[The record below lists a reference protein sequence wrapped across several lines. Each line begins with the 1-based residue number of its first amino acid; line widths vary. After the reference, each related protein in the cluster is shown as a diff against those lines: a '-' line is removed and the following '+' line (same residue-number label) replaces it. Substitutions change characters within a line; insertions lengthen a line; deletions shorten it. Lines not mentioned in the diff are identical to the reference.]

1 MSVRDYGNWIGG
13 EWRRSELFREINSPA
28 SGSLIARRSEIDDL
42 LLEKTIAAAER
53 SFSQYRRVSRSTR
66 SKLLLAMAQGLGD
79 RRAEIAQTMVEE
91 AGKPWLLSDA
101 EVGRAM
107 TTFTVAAEEAKRL
120 VGDLIAIDIETS
132 GRPFDDAIS
141 YWVPRGPVLAISPFN
156 FPLNLAA
163 HKVAP
168 ALACGASVIL
178 KPPPQAPGATVI
190 LAEIFAEAAKQVSDS
205 REIVPLDAFQLIHA
219 SNEVMA
225 RAVSDTRLKTLSFT
239 GSQAVGWKLQAQAV
253 RKKVVLELGGNAAVI
268 VDETADLKRAAARC
282 AYGAFAYAGQ
292 VCISVQRIFVQE
304 KVRSAFEKLFLEE
317 VGRVPCGDPVDHKT
331 VCGPLIDAKAADRV
345 LSWIDEAKRA
355 GARILVG
362 GNRDRNFIAPT
373 VLTDVPRDQPIV
385 AQEAFGPVVILESY
399 SEFNDAIRAVND
411 SQFGLQAG
419 LFTSN
424 LEHLRRV
431 KDELE
436 VGGILI
442 NEVPTYRQDN
452 MPYGGVKESGLGRE
466 GLRYAMEDFSE
477 RRTLVTWKG

>member
-1 MSVRDYGNWIGG
+1 M
-13 EWRRSELFREINSPA
+13 
-28 SGSLIARRSEIDDL
+28 
-42 LLEKTIAAAER
+42 
-53 SFSQYRRVSRSTR
+53 
-66 SKLLLAMAQGLGD
+66 
-79 RRAEIAQTMVEE
+79 
-91 AGKPWLLSDA
+91 
-101 EVGRAM
+101 
-107 TTFTVAAEEAKRL
+107 
-120 VGDLIAIDIETS
+120 
-132 GRPFDDAIS
+132 
-141 YWVPRGPVLAISPFN
+141 
-156 FPLNLAA
+156 
-163 HKVAP
+163 
-168 ALACGASVIL
+168 
-178 KPPPQAPGATVI
+178 
-190 LAEIFAEAAKQVSDS
+190 
-205 REIVPLDAFQLIHA
+205 
-219 SNEVMA
+219 
-225 RAVSDTRLKTLSFT
+225 
-239 GSQAVGWKLQAQAV
+239 